1 MKILFLGKEND
12 EHVNKALEFC
22 QSNFDD
28 IKFYLGKWGEKLPKE
43 LDTWEG
49 DYIISYLS
57 RWIIPERILIK
68 AKMAAINFHPA
79 SPDYPGFGC
88 NNFALYEDA
97 KEYGATCH
105 HMRPHVDTGA
115 IIAVKRFPVFPTDTV
130 ATLLSRTYTHQ
141 LSLFYDIAG
150 YIVDEKDLPVSSEK
164 WSRTPFSRKDFNAL
178 ERITP
183 DMSKEEITKRIRA
196 TTFDKWA
203 PTIELHGFIFE
214 LKQGV

>member
-12 EHVNKALEFC
+12 EHVKKALEFC

-28 IKFYLGKWGEKLPKE
+28 VRFYLGKWGEKLPKE
-43 LDTWEG
+43 LDAWEG

-105 HMRPHVDTGA
+105 HMQPHVDTGA
-115 IIAVKRFPVFPTDTV
+115 IIAVKRFPVFSTDTV

-141 LSLFYDIAG
+141 LSLFYDIASYMIG
-150 YIVDEKDLPVSSEK
+150 EKDLPISSEK

-183 DMSKEEITKRIRA
+183 DMSKEEIMRRIRA

-203 PTIELHGFIFE
+203 PIVELHGLVFE